1 MGLVSLHSEPT
12 SMPISIGSLT
22 DKNEASDGLIDAA
35 DKMVTAVGDSVDRL
49 DRVISSTEE

>member
-1 MGLVSLHSEPT
+1 
-12 SMPISIGSLT
+12 MPISIGSLT